1 MKTARRR
8 ILWCLMQRYGTL
20 AKLPKEKQKFHIL
33 KHSIAT
39 HLLDA
44 GADLSFVKDWLGH
57 ANIQNSYF
65 VQWASCIKDEIW
77 C

>member
-8 ILWCLMQRYGTL
+8 TLWHLMQRYGTF

-39 HLLDA
+39 HLLAA
-44 GADLSFVKDWLGH
+44 GADFFFVKDWLGH
-57 ANIQNSYF
+57 AKIQNSYS
-65 VQWASCIKDEIW
+65 VQ
-77 C
+77 